1 MENVNLSR
9 WIFFYII
16 KQAVIF
22 VENISLCLDILL
34 LHERSKSFQYG
45 ICEKWQFQDMF
56 SQSFFSLHVQSR
68 IGQLGYNL
76 IAHPTFL
83 GYNKKI

>member
-1 MENVNLSR
+1 MWYL
-9 WIFFYII
+9 W
-16 KQAVIF
+16 KMAVAF
-22 VENISLCLDILL
+22 E
-34 LHERSKSFQYG
+34 
-45 ICEKWQFQDMF
+45 DMF

-68 IGQLGYNL
+68 IGQLEYNL